1 MPYVKVKVKQ
11 KPDSRYRRRKSFFW
25 FLMSVVPVLLI
36 LFISKSCSRAEP
48 VRHVR
53 AGICGA
59 VNHEAVYTLREGSDL
74 SILVRMAGGFNLFA
88 DTKKVN
94 LDLMVQNDSIYHI
107 PEAGGESATAM
118 RLKFME
124 ELNKSENAA
133 FASLAKE
140 VDNTGDAQDIK
151 MYSILYVG
159 QPAVFVLINYYPQ
172 FHRINFVHLPH
183 STLFMNNEYRLVDL
197 FYSLDIYPTMRIV
210 ANKLKQHIDYYLIQD
225 RFEYMDLIDLLGG
238 IDVKLDK
245 EFAKEYKL
253 KAEVQRLDGF
263 YAWEYIRFMDWKNL
277 KMTVAKDRQKDLIRN
292 DNFQIEANNLQYIY
306 EVRNQRQ
313 RYVLQGMRK
322 SFVNLTPDQ
331 QMEVVQNFDKVFRTD
346 MDLKFLMNL
355 YKDLLSTKEFSFGSL
370 PGYYAQDKTNLY
382 YYPDLPNFEML
393 RQQEIRRDLEKQR
406 RKGQTV
412 Y

>member
-1 MPYVKVKVKQ
+1 
-11 KPDSRYRRRKSFFW
+11 
-25 FLMSVVPVLLI
+25 
-36 LFISKSCSRAEP
+36 
-48 VRHVR
+48 
-53 AGICGA
+53 
-59 VNHEAVYTLREGSDL
+59 
-74 SILVRMAGGFNLFA
+74 
-88 DTKKVN
+88 
-94 LDLMVQNDSIYHI
+94 
-107 PEAGGESATAM
+107 
-118 RLKFME
+118 
-124 ELNKSENAA
+124 
-133 FASLAKE
+133 
-140 VDNTGDAQDIK
+140 
-151 MYSILYVG
+151 
-159 QPAVFVLINYYPQ
+159 
-172 FHRINFVHLPH
+172 
-183 STLFMNNEYRLVDL
+183 MNNEYRLVDL
-197 FYSLDIYPTMRIV
+197 YYSLDIYPTMRIV

-238 IDVKLDK
+238 IEVKLDK
-245 EFAKEYKL
+245 EFAKEYNL
-253 KAEVQRLDGF
+253 KADVQRLDGF

-277 KMTVAKDRQKDLIRN
+277 KMTVTKDRQKDLIRN

-331 QMEVVQNFDKVFRTD
+331 QMDVVQNFDKVFRTD

-370 PGYYAQDKTNLY
+370 PGYYVHDKNNLY

-393 RQQEIRRDLEKQR
+393 RQQEIRQNLEKQR